1 MTESTGY
8 IPALSIGALTAYYDA
23 AMATVFQ
30 EQRFRLPLVQRLA
43 VPPGGRVLDVGCGT
57 GTLALL
63 VAQHTPAA
71 LVAGL
76 DIDPVMV
83 ARAQA
88 KLDAAVGAGDVATE
102 GAPGVRTGQ
111 RSPGGG
117 GLSVAFAL
125 GSAAVLP
132 YPDATFDCVVSS
144 LMLHHLDTP
153 LKRALLGEAW
163 RVLVAGGVLRILD
176 FGPLGS
182 GPVAAGIAN
191 VFGHFER
198 VDDNL
203 HGRVPGL
210 LTDAGFVEVA
220 TEDIAFGGVIKLYG
234 GAKPRR

>member
-1 MTESTGY
+1 MSEPTPY
-8 IPALSIGALTAYYDA
+8 IPALSIGALTAYYDT

-76 DIDPVMV
+76 DIDPVML

-88 KLDAAVGAGDVATE
+88 KLAQAGKAATDAARNVYAE
-102 GAPGVRTGQ
+102 Q
-111 RSPGGG
+111 RAEDDMRA
-117 GLSVAFAL
+117 VTFTL

-132 YPDATFDCVVSS
+132 FADAAFDCVASS

-153 LKRALLGEAW
+153 LKRALLAEAW
-163 RVLVAGGVLRILD
+163 RVLVPGGSLLVMD
-176 FGPLGS
+176 FGPVGT
-182 GPVAAGIAN
+182 GAVGTGIAN
-191 VFGHFER
+191 VFGRFER
-198 VDDNL
+198 IDDNL
-203 HGRVPGL
+203 HGRIPGYL
-210 LTDAGFVEVA
+210 ADAGFVDVA
-220 TEDIAFGGVIKLYG
+220 TEDIAFGGVVKAYG
-234 GAKPRR
+234 GRKPAR